1 MNKLQKVAMSASAA
15 VSGLLASAGVAM
27 AQLGT
32 VVVPEKGFAKSLG
45 SIFSSALNLVVL
57 IAAVLVFLYLIM
69 GGIEW
74 ITSGGDKGQ
83 TEKARNKITAAIIG
97 LIILAASYALLQ
109 LVLSLLGF
117 TGGINEVFQFGIK
130 PINN

>member
-1 MNKLQKVAMSASAA
+1 MNKLQKIAMSATGAF
-15 VSGLLASAGVAM
+15 SGLFASASVVM

-32 VVVPEKGFAKSLG
+32 VIVPDRGYAPNLG
-45 SIFSSALNLVVL
+45 AVISSALNIVML
-57 IAAVLVFLYLIM
+57 IAAILVFLYLIM

-109 LVLSLLGF
+109 LALTLLGF
-117 TGGINEVFQFGIK
+117 SNGINEVFEYGIN
-130 PINN
+130 PINQ